1 MVDEGMSS
9 ELRKFNFNRRAIGD
23 STGHQPIVTVDDKEN
38 VLSSLRAGEPI
49 VMKDAILRPISSQ
62 KRQKM
67 IDNVSHLE
75 SQLGRLMKMA
85 KEMRAEISSLTVV
98 E

>member
-49 VMKDAILRPISSQ
+49 VILRPISSQ
-62 KRQKM
+62 KRQKLM
-67 IDNVSHLE
+67 DNVNYFE
-75 SQLGRLMKMA
+75 AQLGRLMKMA

>member
-1 MVDEGMSS
+1 MVVEVSA
-9 ELRKFNFNRRAIGD
+9 ELRNFNKRNFGD
-23 STGHQPIVTVDDKEN
+23 GTGRQQIVTVDDQGK
-38 VLSSLRAGEPI
+38 VLSSLNSGEPI

-62 KRQKM
+62 KRQKL
-67 IDNVSHLE
+67 IDNVNYFE
-75 SQLGRLMKMA
+75 AQLGRLMKMA